1 MLLWL
6 LNHIPSIVTHIMVG
20 VGLVLYFFGNSIPI
34 PNIGGFVRTDTSV
47 KILGILLAAFGIYLE
62 GLTTGAGV
70 LQSEIDE
77 ARQEVAR
84 LNEQSKQI
92 TEKVVIKYVTEQKQ
106 VKEKGDEIVKY
117 ITTNNDKQCT
127 VYDSTVELLNSA
139 AENRIPDST
148 RATNDTAAGVE
159 LSSVTKTV
167 VENYNLYNQV
177 SLQLKSLQDWIKQQK
192 ENNK

>member
-1 MLLWL
+1 MLFWL
-6 LNHIPSIVTHIMVG
+6 LNHIPDIFIHIIVG
-20 VGLVLYFFGNSIPI
+20 VGIVLYFFGNSIPL
-34 PNIGGFVRTDTSV
+34 PNVYGFIKTDASV
-47 KILGILLAAFGIYLE
+47 KILGVLIFSLGIFLE

-77 ARQEVAR
+77 ARQEVAKIK
-84 LNEQSKQI
+84 EQSKQI

-106 VKEKGDEIVKY
+106 VKEKGEQIVKY

-139 AENRIPDST
+139 AENRIPDPT
-148 RATNDTAAGVE
+148 RATNDTSTGTQ
-159 LSSVTKTV
+159 LSTVTKTV

-177 SLQLKSLQDWIKQQK
+177 ALQLKSLQDWVNLQR

>member
-6 LNHIPSIVTHIMVG
+6 LNHIPGIFIHIVVAVG
-20 VGLVLYFFGNSIPI
+20 VVLYFFGNMISLPK
-34 PNIGGFVRTDTSV
+34 IGGFVQTDASV
-47 KILGILLAAFGIYLE
+47 KILGILIFSLGIFLE

-106 VKEKGDEIVKY
+106 VKEKGEQIVKY

-139 AENRIPDST
+139 AENRVPEPT

-159 LSSVTKTV
+159 LSTVTKTV

-177 SLQLKSLQDWIKQQK
+177 ALQLRSLQDWVKQQR

>member
-6 LNHIPSIVTHIMVG
+6 LNHIPSIVVHTFVA

-34 PNIGGFVRTDTSV
+34 PNVGGFIRTDTSV
-47 KILGILLAAFGIYLE
+47 KILGVILFTFGIYLE

-70 LQSEIDE
+70 LESEIQS

-84 LNEQSKQI
+84 ITEQSKQI

-106 VKEKGDEIVKY
+106 VKEKGEQIVKY

-127 VYDSTVELLNSA
+127 VYGSTVELLNSA

-148 RATNDTAAGVE
+148 RSTNDTAAGVE
-159 LSSVTKTV
+159 LSAVTKTV
-167 VENYNLYNQV
+167 IENYNLYNQV
-177 SLQLKSLQDWIKQQK
+177 SLQLTSLQDWVKQQK

>member
-1 MLLWL
+1 M
-6 LNHIPSIVTHIMVG
+6 
-20 VGLVLYFFGNSIPI
+20 VLYFFGNSIPI

-106 VKEKGDEIVKY
+106 VKEKGEQIVKY

-139 AENRIPDST
+139 AENRVPEPT
-148 RATNDTAAGVE
+148 RATTDTAAGVE
-159 LSSVTKTV
+159 LSTVTKTV

-177 SLQLKSLQDWIKQQK
+177 ALQLKSLQDWVKQQR

>member
-159 LSSVTKTV
+159 LSAVTKTV

-177 SLQLKSLQDWIKQQK
+177 SLQLKSLQDWINQQRD
-192 ENNK
+192 NNK

>member
-159 LSSVTKTV
+159 LSAVTKTV